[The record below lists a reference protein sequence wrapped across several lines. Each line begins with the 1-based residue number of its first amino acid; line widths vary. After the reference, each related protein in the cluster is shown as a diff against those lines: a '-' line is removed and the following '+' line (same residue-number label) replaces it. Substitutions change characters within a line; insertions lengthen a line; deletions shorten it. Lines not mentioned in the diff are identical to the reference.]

1 MRMVAIFVMVWVH
14 FVENLSGVIPSIT
27 GFGAP
32 LFSFLA
38 GVSYC
43 LWIEQQRERLPS
55 EAISKISIRRGLFV
69 FGVGIAFNVLVWLPE
84 DTFNW
89 DVLTLIGTA
98 LLILNASRHM
108 PDYVL
113 LMAAGSSVFVT
124 PMLQGLADYNSYWP
138 ENYYDGDLTLS
149 GILIGYFVVGYF
161 PFFPWISYSL
171 VGFVIARRLFT
182 QEKSLR
188 IDWKPVCWIG
198 LGFLLFAF
206 GLHWLSSQLVGL
218 FAASAIKRQV
228 LSGWN
233 MFPPSVEYVI
243 GSLGITLLM
252 LGGLLHFID
261 GSKHPE
267 RWERR
272 LSLTRS
278 FSRYSFSIYIL
289 HHLVHIWP
297 LWIFATLRGEEP
309 TEYWREAMTVPY
321 SAGLAILF
329 LMGLTVF
336 LYCRGER
343 TPVGMERAMRWLCD

>member
-43 LWIEQQRERLPS
+43 LWIEQQGERLSS

-113 LMAAGSSVFVT
+113 LMAAGSSIFVT

-182 QEKSLR
+182 QETALR

-198 LGFLLFAF
+198 LGLLLFAF
-206 GLHWLSSQLVGL
+206 GLHWLSSQLGGS
-218 FAASAIKRQV
+218 FAASAMKRVAFYRRIQAPGAMGKTIESYSKFQPLFV
-228 LSGWN
+228 FNLH
-233 MFPPSVEYVI
+233 PPSPCPHLATVDFRDSTGRRANCILASGNDRTLFGRTSDTVSD
-243 GSLGITLLM
+243 GTDSVSLL
-252 LGGLLHFID
+252 
-261 GSKHPE
+261 P
-267 RWERR
+267 R
-272 LSLTRS
+272 
-278 FSRYSFSIYIL
+278 
-289 HHLVHIWP
+289 
-297 LWIFATLRGEEP
+297 
-309 TEYWREAMTVPY
+309 
-321 SAGLAILF
+321 
-329 LMGLTVF
+329 
-336 LYCRGER
+336 
-343 TPVGMERAMRWLCD
+343 